1 MGADRTDF
9 TAQANS
15 APPSPTE
22 DVAPAWPALLEALPV
37 AAYACD
43 PAGLITYFNPAA
55 VELWGRAPRLR
66 DGADRYCGSLRLF
79 TPAGEAVPHD
89 RCWMA
94 KAVLDGVES
103 SGGEIVVERPDGTR
117 RTATAHTTVARDA
130 AGAVRGAVNVLLDV
144 TARREAAAL
153 GATVERLQATLSA
166 RATGVTPICC
176 HCKQVRDAAGAWHPV
191 ERYLRERTGEEVSHG
206 ICPGCFAAHYA
217 DAR

>member
-1 MGADRTDF
+1 MGVTLNDAMREPTDGK
-9 TAQANS
+9 AARLE
-15 APPSPTE
+15 A
-22 DVAPAWPALLEALPV
+22 VVGALPALLETLPV
-37 AAYACD
+37 AAYTCD

-55 VELWGRAPRLR
+55 VELWGRAPGLR
-66 DGADRYCGSLRLF
+66 DAGDRYCGSLRLF
-79 TPAGEAVPHD
+79 TPTGEAVPHD

-117 RTATAHTTVARDA
+117 RVATAHTTVARDA
-130 AGAVRGAVNVLLDV
+130 AGAVRGAVNVMLDV

-166 RATGVTPICC
+166 RAAGVTPICC

-206 ICPGCFAAHYA
+206 ICPGCFTAHYA
-217 DAR
+217 DAL